1 MAGDCDRASGAPGD
15 VMATRLVALG
25 GLGEFGAN
33 SLLIEGESGPGVL
46 IDAGAA
52 FSDLAAF
59 GVGFEVPY
67 FGALGDHGPRT
78 VIVTHAHDDH
88 LKGLPFVR
96 GAFPGIELLAS
107 RTTLAWARR
116 TLSDGEPTNT
126 RELGADVTL
135 RAGAFTVEALPV
147 SHSIPGAL
155 VLRLRGEEG
164 TLVLA
169 TDLRLA
175 PSALGET
182 TSQEAL
188 AGWGEAGVD
197 VLLLDSTNALVSGE
211 PPSESQVA
219 AALEEQV
226 RAARGAVITVSFA
239 SHLGRFRQV
248 AMAAAA
254 SGKVVVPVGRGLVE
268 SLEVQG
274 QLGGLNLPPGLV
286 RPARELPRLPR
297 DRVVVVATGSQGEPG
312 SAFSRLAVDLLTGLR
327 LRAGDTIL
335 HAARIIPGN
344 ERRLA
349 QLFDQCVRRG
359 ARVVTNAEAP
369 IHVSGHPHRSEL
381 ERLLDLTRPRAVVP
395 VHGRRRHLEA
405 VAELARRRGIAC
417 VVAENG
423 EELAWHGDE
432 VARTGEV
439 RQVGRILLDDVG
451 EEVLDPAVLHHRRS
465 LAREGLVVA
474 VLPCR
479 CTAQGGLGEPQ
490 LHISGVELDQNV
502 RDHLLSGLA
511 AELGGAG
518 ALARRDP
525 EWLRSTMS
533 RWLRRELRRRT
544 RRRPVVVALVVE
556 L

>member
-1 MAGDCDRASGAPGD
+1 
-15 VMATRLVALG
+15 MATRLLALG

-33 SLLIEGESGPGVL
+33 SLLIEPESGGNLL

-59 GVGFEVPY
+59 GVGYEVPD
-67 FGALGDHGPRT
+67 FAALGGHAPQA
-78 VIVTHAHDDH
+78 VILTHAHDDH
-88 LKGLPFVR
+88 IKGLAFLR
-96 GAFPGIELLAS
+96 EAFPGVEIFGS

-116 TLSDGEPTNT
+116 ALSNGEPMATHVLH
-126 RELGADVTL
+126 ELKGGTDPC
-135 RAGAFTVEALPV
+135 AGQFEVEALPV
-147 SHSIPGAL
+147 SHSIPGAV
-155 VLRLRGEEG
+155 VLRLEGEPG

-182 TSQEAL
+182 TSLEAL
-188 AGWGEAGVD
+188 ARWGDAGVD
-197 VLLLDSTNALVSGE
+197 VLLLDATNALVETE
-211 PPSESQVA
+211 PPGEDRVA
-219 AALEEQV
+219 AAVEEQV
-226 RAARGAVITVSFA
+226 RGARGAVIAVSFA

-248 AMAAAA
+248 AMAAAQA
-254 SGKVVVPVGRGLVE
+254 GRVVVPVGRGLVE

-274 QLGGLNLPPGLV
+274 QLGGLRLAPGLV
-286 RPARELPRLPR
+286 RPARELPKLPR

-312 SAFSRLAVDLLTGLR
+312 SAFSRLAVDLLAGLC
-327 LRAGDTIL
+327 LRQGDTVM
-335 HAARIIPGN
+335 HAARVIPGN

-349 QLFDQCVRRG
+349 HLFDHCVRRG
-359 ARVVTNAEAP
+359 ARVVTAAEVP
-369 IHVSGHPHRSEL
+369 IHVSGHPHRAEL
-381 ERLLDLTRPRAVVP
+381 ERLLDLIRPRVVVP
-395 VHGRRRHLEA
+395 VHGRRRNLEA
-405 VAELARRRGIAC
+405 VADIARRRGITA

-423 EELAWHGDE
+423 EELAWQGKE
-432 VARTGEV
+432 VTASGEV

-474 VLPCR
+474 VLPCS
-479 CTAQGGLGEPQ
+479 CTGQGPVGDLQ
-490 LHISGVELDQNV
+490 LHVSGMPLSPAV
-502 RDHLLSGLA
+502 RDHLLAGLTG
-511 AELGGAG
+511 ELARSG

-533 RWLRRELRRRT
+533 RWLRSELRRRT

>member
-1 MAGDCDRASGAPGD
+1 MAI
-15 VMATRLVALG
+15 RLVALG

-33 SLLIEGESGPGVL
+33 SLLVEPDEEGRVL

-59 GVGFEVPY
+59 GVGYEVPD
-67 FGALGDHGPRT
+67 FGALGPLGPKS

-88 LKGLPFVR
+88 IKGLAFVR
-96 GAFPGIELLAS
+96 EAFPGVELFAS
-107 RTTLAWARR
+107 RTTHAWARR
-116 TLSDGEPTNT
+116 ALAEGEPLVT
-126 RELGADVTL
+126 RELKPDAKL
-135 RAGAFTVEALPV
+135 RVGQFEVEGLPV
-147 SHSIPGAL
+147 SHSIPGAV
-155 VLRLRGEEG
+155 VLRLEGEEG
-164 TLVLA
+164 SLVLA

-182 TSQEAL
+182 TSSEAL
-188 AGWGEAGVD
+188 ARWGDAGVNL
-197 VLLLDSTNALVSGE
+197 LLLDATNALVADE
-211 PPSESQVA
+211 PPPEQRVA
-219 AALEEQV
+219 EALEEQV
-226 RAARGAVITVSFA
+226 RIATGAVIAVSFA

-248 AMAAAA
+248 ALAAARA
-254 SGKVVVPVGRGLVE
+254 GRVVVPVGRGLVE

-274 QLGGLNLPPGLV
+274 ELGGLKLPPGLV
-286 RPARELPRLPR
+286 RPARELPKLPR

-312 SAFSRLAVDLLTGLR
+312 SALSRLAVDVLPGLR
-327 LRAGDTIL
+327 LRGGDTLL
-335 HAARIIPGN
+335 HAARMIPGN

-359 ARVVTNAEAP
+359 ARVVTASEAP

-381 ERLLDLTRPRAVVP
+381 ERLLELTRPRVVVP

-405 VAELARRRGIAC
+405 VAELARRRGFAC

-423 EELAWHGDE
+423 EELAWRGGA
-432 VARTGEV
+432 VAPTGEL

-474 VLPCR
+474 VLPCSS
-479 CTAQGGLGEPQ
+479 TPQGSLGELQ
-490 LHISGVELDQNV
+490 LHVSGLPLSQAL
-502 RDHLLSGLA
+502 RDHLLAGLT
-511 AELGGAG
+511 AELGRAG
-518 ALARRDP
+518 ALARRDH

-544 RRRPVVVALVVE
+544 RHRPVVVALVVE

>member
-1 MAGDCDRASGAPGD
+1 
-15 VMATRLVALG
+15 MATRLLALG

-33 SLLIEGESGPGVL
+33 SMLIEPESGGRVL

-59 GVGFEVPY
+59 GVGYEVPD
-67 FGALGDHGPRT
+67 FAALGGDGPEA
-78 VIVTHAHDDH
+78 VIFTHAHDDH
-88 LKGLPFVR
+88 VKGLAFLR
-96 GAFPGIELLAS
+96 EAFPKVEIFAS

-116 TLSDGEPTNT
+116 ALSNGKPLAT
-126 RELGADVTL
+126 RELKGGTDQ
-135 RAGAFTVEALPV
+135 RAGQFAVEALPV
-147 SHSIPGAL
+147 SHSIPGTV
-155 VLRLRGEEG
+155 VLRLEGEPG
-164 TLVLA
+164 TLVLT

-175 PSALGET
+175 TSALGET
-182 TSQEAL
+182 TSADAL
-188 AGWGEAGVD
+188 AGWGDAGVD
-197 VLLLDSTNALVSGE
+197 VLLLDATNALVEAE
-211 PPSESQVA
+211 PPAEEQVA

-226 RAARGAVITVSFA
+226 RDARGAVIAVSFA

-248 AMAAAA
+248 AMAAAQA
-254 SGKVVVPVGRGLVE
+254 GRVVVPVGRGLLE

-274 QLGGLNLPPGLV
+274 QLGGLKLPPGLV
-286 RPARELPRLPR
+286 RPARELPKLPR

-327 LRAGDTIL
+327 LRAGDTVL

-349 QLFDQCVRRG
+349 QLFDHCVRRG
-359 ARVVTNAEAP
+359 ARVVTAAEVP

-381 ERLLDLTRPRAVVP
+381 ERLLDLTRPKVVMP
-395 VHGRRRHLEA
+395 VHGRRRNLEA
-405 VAELARRRGIAC
+405 VADLARRRGITT

-423 EELAWHGDE
+423 EELAWHGGK
-432 VARTGEV
+432 VTATGEL

-474 VLPCR
+474 VLPCS
-479 CTAQGGLGEPQ
+479 CTGQGPVGEPQ
-490 LHISGVELDQNV
+490 LHVSGMPLSPAV
-502 RDHLLSGLA
+502 RDHLLAG
-511 AELGGAG
+511 LGGELARAG
-518 ALARRDP
+518 VLARRDP

-533 RWLRRELRRRT
+533 RWLRSELRRRT

>member
-1 MAGDCDRASGAPGD
+1 MAA
-15 VMATRLVALG
+15 RLLPLG

-33 SLLIEGESGPGVL
+33 SLLIEGESGESVL
-46 IDAGAA
+46 IDAGAG

-59 GVGFEVPY
+59 GVGYEVPD
-67 FGALGDHGPRT
+67 FGALGDRGPRA

-88 LKGLPFVR
+88 IKGLTFVR
-96 GAFPGIELLAS
+96 DAFPGIEVLAS
-107 RTTLAWARR
+107 RATLTWAHR
-116 TLSDGEPTNT
+116 TLSEGGPSLTH
-126 RELGADVTL
+126 ELKEGVRSL
-135 RAGAFTVEALPV
+135 AGGFVVEALPV
-147 SHSIPGAL
+147 SHSIPGVV
-155 VLRLRGEEG
+155 VLRLQAEEG
-164 TLVLA
+164 TVVLA

-182 TSQEAL
+182 TSQDAL
-188 AGWGEAGVD
+188 AAWGRAGVD
-197 VLLLDSTNALVSGE
+197 VLLLDSTNALVDVE
-211 PPSESQVA
+211 PPAESQVA
-219 AALEEQV
+219 VALEEQV
-226 RAARGAVITVSFA
+226 RAARGAVVAVSFA

-248 AMAAAA
+248 ALAAAE
-254 SGKVVVPVGRGLVE
+254 SGRVVVPVGRGLVE

-274 QLGGLNLPPGLV
+274 QLGGLPLPPGLV
-286 RPARELPRLPR
+286 RPARELPQLPR

-312 SAFSRLAVDLLTGLR
+312 SAFSRLAVDYLPGLR

-369 IHVSGHPHRSEL
+369 IHASGHPHRSEL
-381 ERLLDLTRPRAVVP
+381 DRLLELLQPRAVVP

-405 VAELARRRGIAC
+405 VAELARRHGIAA

-423 EELAWHGDE
+423 DELAWRGAE
-432 VARTGEV
+432 IARTGEV

-479 CTAQGGLGEPQ
+479 CTSQGELGEPQ
-490 LHISGVELDQNV
+490 LHISGLELDPTV
-502 RDHLLSGLA
+502 RDRLLSGLA
-511 AELGGAG
+511 AELGRAG

-556 L
+556 F

>member
-1 MAGDCDRASGAPGD
+1 
-15 VMATRLVALG
+15 MATRLLALG

-33 SLLIEGESGPGVL
+33 SMLIEPESGANLL

-59 GVGFEVPY
+59 GVGYEVPD
-67 FGALGDHGPRT
+67 FAALGGHAPQA
-78 VIVTHAHDDH
+78 VVLTHAHDDH
-88 LKGLPFVR
+88 IKGLAFLR
-96 GAFPGIELLAS
+96 EAFPGVEISGS

-116 TLSDGEPTNT
+116 ALSNGEPTST
-126 RELGADVTL
+126 RGLHDLNGATDH
-135 RAGAFTVEALPV
+135 RAGQFRVEALPV
-147 SHSIPGAL
+147 SHSIPGAV
-155 VLRLRGEEG
+155 VLRLEGEAG

-182 TSQEAL
+182 TSLEAL
-188 AGWGEAGVD
+188 TRWGDAGVD
-197 VLLLDSTNALVSGE
+197 VLLLDATNALVEAE
-211 PPSESQVA
+211 PPGEDRVA
-219 AALEEQV
+219 AAVEEQV
-226 RAARGAVITVSFA
+226 RAARGAVIAVSFA

-248 AMAAAA
+248 AMAAAQA
-254 SGKVVVPVGRGLVE
+254 GRVVVPVGRGLVE

-274 QLGGLNLPPGLV
+274 QLDGLKLPPGLV
-286 RPARELPRLPR
+286 RPARDLPKLPR

-312 SAFSRLAVDLLTGLR
+312 SAFSRLAVDLLAGLR
-327 LRAGDTIL
+327 LRPGDTVL

-349 QLFDQCVRRG
+349 HLFDDCVRRG
-359 ARVVTNAEAP
+359 ARVVTAAEVP
-369 IHVSGHPHRSEL
+369 IHVSGHPHRAEL
-381 ERLLDLTRPRAVVP
+381 GSLLDLVRPRVVVP
-395 VHGRRRHLEA
+395 VHGRRRNLEA
-405 VAELARRRGIAC
+405 VADIARRRGIPT

-423 EELAWHGDE
+423 EELAWQGRE
-432 VARTGEV
+432 VTVTGEV

-474 VLPCR
+474 VLPCS
-479 CTAQGGLGEPQ
+479 CTGQGPVGEPQ
-490 LHISGVELDQNV
+490 LHVSGMPLSPAV
-502 RDHLLSGLA
+502 RDHLLTGLA
-511 AELGGAG
+511 GELARAG

-533 RWLRRELRRRT
+533 RWLRSELRRRT

>member
-1 MAGDCDRASGAPGD
+1 MAA
-15 VMATRLVALG
+15 RLVALG

-33 SLLIEGESGPGVL
+33 SLLIEGDAGGGVL
-46 IDAGAA
+46 VDAGAA

-59 GVGFEVPY
+59 GVGYEVPD
-67 FGALGDHGPRT
+67 FGSLGGPGPAA
-78 VIVTHAHDDH
+78 VLVTHAHDDH
-88 LKGLPFVR
+88 IKGLAFVR
-96 GAFPGIELLAS
+96 DAFGGAEVVAS

-116 TLSDGEPTNT
+116 ALADGEPLPT
-126 RELGADVTL
+126 RELKGGMELV
-135 RAGAFTVEALPV
+135 AGRFTVECLPV
-147 SHSIPGAL
+147 SHSIPGAV

-164 TLVLA
+164 TLVVA
-169 TDLRLA
+169 TDLRIA
-175 PSALGET
+175 ASALGET
-182 TSQEAL
+182 TSEEAL
-188 AGWGEAGVD
+188 EAWGRAGVD
-197 VLLLDSTNALVSGE
+197 LLLLDSTNALVDEE
-211 PPSESQVA
+211 PPDEGRVA
-219 AALEEQV
+219 AALAEQI
-226 RAARGAVITVSFA
+226 RAASGAVIAVSFA

-248 AMAAAA
+248 AMGAAAC
-254 SGKVVVPVGRGLVE
+254 GKVVVPVGRGLVE

-274 QLGGLNLPPGLV
+274 QLGGLKLPPGLV
-286 RPARELPRLPR
+286 RPARELPQLQR

-312 SAFSRLAVDLLTGLR
+312 SAFSRLSMDVLPGLR
-327 LRAGDTIL
+327 LRAGDTVL
-335 HAARIIPGN
+335 HAARVIPGN

-359 ARVVTNAEAP
+359 ARVVTAAEAP
-369 IHVSGHPHRSEL
+369 IHASGHPHRREL
-381 ERLLDLTRPRAVVP
+381 ERLLELTRPRVVVP

-405 VAELARRRGIAC
+405 VAMLARRRGIAC

-423 EELAWHGDE
+423 EELGWSGDA
-432 VARTGEV
+432 VAPTGEI

-451 EEVLDPAVLHHRRS
+451 DEVLDPAVLHHRRS

-479 CTAQGGLGEPQ
+479 CEAHGGLGEAQ
-490 LHISGVELDQNV
+490 LHISGLDLPASL

-511 AELGGAG
+511 AELGRAG

-556 L
+556 F

>member
-1 MAGDCDRASGAPGD
+1 
-15 VMATRLVALG
+15 MATRLLALG

-33 SLLIEGESGPGVL
+33 SMLIEPESGGRVL

-59 GVGFEVPY
+59 GVGYEVPD
-67 FGALGDHGPRT
+67 FAALGGDGPEA
-78 VIVTHAHDDH
+78 VIFTHAHDDH
-88 LKGLPFVR
+88 VKGLAFLR
-96 GAFPGIELLAS
+96 EAFPKVEIFAS

-116 TLSDGEPTNT
+116 ALSNGKPLAT
-126 RELGADVTL
+126 RELKGGTDQ
-135 RAGAFTVEALPV
+135 RAGQFAVEALPV
-147 SHSIPGAL
+147 SHSIPGAV
-155 VLRLRGEEG
+155 VLRLEGEPG

-175 PSALGET
+175 TSALGET
-182 TSQEAL
+182 TSADAL
-188 AGWGEAGVD
+188 AGWGDAGVD
-197 VLLLDSTNALVSGE
+197 VLLLDATNALVEAE
-211 PPSESQVA
+211 PPG
-219 AALEEQV
+219 EEQV
-226 RAARGAVITVSFA
+226 RDARGAVIAVSFA

-248 AMAAAA
+248 AMAAAQA
-254 SGKVVVPVGRGLVE
+254 GRVVVPVGRGLVE

-274 QLGGLNLPPGLV
+274 QLGGLKLPPGLL
-286 RPARELPRLPR
+286 RPARELPKLPR

-327 LRAGDTIL
+327 LRAGDTVL

-349 QLFDQCVRRG
+349 QLFDHCVRRG
-359 ARVVTNAEAP
+359 ARVVTTAEVP

-381 ERLLDLTRPRAVVP
+381 ERLLDLTRPKVVMP
-395 VHGRRRHLEA
+395 VHGRRRNLEA
-405 VAELARRRGIAC
+405 VADLARRRGITA

-423 EELAWHGDE
+423 EELAWHGGK
-432 VARTGEV
+432 VTATGEL

-474 VLPCR
+474 VLPCS
-479 CTAQGGLGEPQ
+479 CTGQGPVGEPQ
-490 LHISGVELDQNV
+490 LHVSGMPLSPAV
-502 RDHLLSGLA
+502 RDHLLAG
-511 AELGGAG
+511 LGGELARAG
-518 ALARRDP
+518 VLARRDP

-533 RWLRRELRRRT
+533 RWLRSELRRRT

>member
-1 MAGDCDRASGAPGD
+1 MAAHLLP
-15 VMATRLVALG
+15 LG

-33 SLLIEGESGPGVL
+33 SLLIEGESGESVL
-46 IDAGAA
+46 IDAGAG

-59 GVGFEVPY
+59 GVGYEVPD
-67 FGALGDHGPRT
+67 FGALGDRGPRT

-88 LKGLPFVR
+88 IKGLTFVR
-96 GAFPGIELLAS
+96 DAFPGIEVLGS
-107 RTTLAWARR
+107 RATLTWARR
-116 TLSDGEPTNT
+116 TLSEGETPLT
-126 RELGADVTL
+126 RELKEGV
-135 RAGAFTVEALPV
+135 RPEGGGFVVEALPV
-147 SHSIPGAL
+147 SHSIPGAV
-155 VLRLRGEEG
+155 VLRLQGEEG

-182 TSQEAL
+182 TSQDAL
-188 AGWGEAGVD
+188 AAWGRAGVD
-197 VLLLDSTNALVSGE
+197 VLLLDSTNALVDAE
-211 PPSESQVA
+211 PPAESRVA
-219 AALEEQV
+219 VALEEQV
-226 RAARGAVITVSFA
+226 RAARAAVVAVSFA

-248 AMAAAA
+248 ALAAAA
-254 SGKVVVPVGRGLVE
+254 SGRVVVPVGRGLVE
-268 SLEVQG
+268 ALEVQG
-274 QLGGLNLPPGLV
+274 QLGGLLLPPGLV
-286 RPARELPRLPR
+286 RPARELPQLPR

-312 SAFSRLAVDLLTGLR
+312 SAFSRLAVDYLPGLR

-349 QLFDQCVRRG
+349 QIFDQCVRRG

-369 IHVSGHPHRSEL
+369 IHASGPPPRSEL
-381 ERLLDLTRPRAVVP
+381 ERLLELLQPRAVVP

-405 VAELARRRGIAC
+405 VAELARRHGVAS

-423 EELAWHGDE
+423 DELAWRGAE
-432 VARTGEV
+432 VAPTGEV

-451 EEVLDPAVLHHRRS
+451 DEVLDPAVLHHRRS

-490 LHISGVELDQNV
+490 LHISGLELDATV
-502 RDHLLSGLA
+502 RDRLLSGLA
-511 AELGGAG
+511 AELGRAG

-556 L
+556 F